1 MAEAK
6 QRAAPREGAREIAP
20 GNGPEQEDKQDM
32 GSSSNSC
39 QKSTAQ
45 VVQALVQALLQIK
58 QSCLE
63 PPGLT
68 EETLPKVSVAT
79 KRPGEHLEHDKSK
92 RVRKEESEPGPV
104 EVTQQS
110 CKGQLNKDP
119 KLALEEPSEERKA
132 KGSPQANTKGY
143 LDPELLGDA
152 QERDA
157 LIPNGHRAGHF
168 HQEKVASPPGEKK
181 LFFPPRKPDLKR
193 KEMESPE
200 KSPRKKKRE
209 DKGDTPRKKKE

>member
-6 QRAAPREGAREIAP
+6 RRAVPREGAREIVR
-20 GNGPEQEDKQDM
+20 GNGAEQGDKQEQ

-39 QKSTAQ
+39 QKSSGQ
-45 VVQALVQALLQIK
+45 VSQAPQQAHLHTK

-63 PPGLT
+63 PPGLA
-68 EETLPKVSVAT
+68 EETLPKESVAT
-79 KRPGEHLEHDKSK
+79 KRPGELLEHENSK

-104 EVTQQS
+104 EVTEQS
-110 CKGQLNKDP
+110 CKDQMNKDP
-119 KLALEEPSEERKA
+119 KLSLQEPSEERKD
-132 KGSPQANTKGY
+132 KGSPQANTKGF

-152 QERDA
+152 QERDV
-157 LIPNGHRAGHF
+157 LITSGHRSGDF
-168 HQEKVASPPGEKK
+168 HQEKVPSPPGEKQ

-200 KSPRKKKRE
+200 E
-209 DKGDTPRKKKE
+209 TPRKKKVRGAGGGGFAH